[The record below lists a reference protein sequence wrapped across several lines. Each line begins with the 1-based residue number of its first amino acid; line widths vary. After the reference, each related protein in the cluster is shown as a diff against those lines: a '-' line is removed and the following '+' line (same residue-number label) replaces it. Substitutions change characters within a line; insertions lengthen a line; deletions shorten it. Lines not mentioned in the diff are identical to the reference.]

1 MVVQHLYSDRPSC
14 AGPWDRAQHIALEA
28 LMNRQC
34 VWEHDK
40 EEKWPM
46 TIAALAYSCVV
57 GEEKSTQI
65 SNLSPP
71 TTMASLEFIGRHK
84 DGDFGSVDGLVGAF
98 QVF

>member
-1 MVVQHLYSDRPSC
+1 
-14 AGPWDRAQHIALEA
+14 
-28 LMNRQC
+28 
-34 VWEHDK
+34 
-40 EEKWPM
+40 M

-71 TTMASLEFIGRHK
+71 TAMASLEFIGRHK
-84 DGDFGSVDGLVGAF
+84 DGDFGTVNGLVGAD